1 MVLRLL
7 LPLSELPQD
16 THAVQHRQHGVQ
28 QKELRM
34 RLLHQSQYLTAVA
47 GLPYD
52 LKFSRAL
59 KGLPQQ

>member
-1 MVLRLL
+1 MVRGCSS
-7 LPLSELPQD
+7 LSRSCRR

-34 RLLHQSQYLTAVA
+34 RLLHQSQYLAAVA
-47 GLPYD
+47 GFPYD